1 MFNVKQLKINEF
13 IQYIWQLIIS
23 TLNAALE
30 VPSLRAWI
38 KDFANNKVSIFE
50 SQNIEFLISDN
61 QACLVKK

>member
-30 VPSLRAWI
+30 VPSLRTWI

-50 SQNIEFLISDN
+50 S
-61 QACLVKK
+61 